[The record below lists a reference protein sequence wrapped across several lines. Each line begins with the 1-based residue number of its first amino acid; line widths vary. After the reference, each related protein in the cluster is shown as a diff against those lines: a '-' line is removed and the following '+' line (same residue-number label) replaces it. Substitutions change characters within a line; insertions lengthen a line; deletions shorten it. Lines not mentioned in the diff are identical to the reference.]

1 MTKENKNEKWHILVN
16 PFGDIGVYVDSD
28 YDPFLNKITSSA
40 VSLLPIVKATIE
52 NKDMYET
59 YEYIVKLHNDRLRFK
74 QKQRNKKKNRSD
86 YTELSKNPSP
96 ADGWIVGGV
105 PVDDSGKKICRRCKQ
120 CKDSCEFYDKGICR
134 GIIYPMNPPKYGKC
148 EFDE

>member
-59 YEYIVKLHNDRLRFK
+59 YKYIVKLHNDRLRFK
-74 QKQRNKKKNRSD
+74 QKQRNKKKHHSD
-86 YTELSKNPSP
+86 YVELNKNPSS
-96 ADGWIVGGV
+96 ADEWIVGGV
-105 PVDDSGKKICRRCKQ
+105 PVDNSGKKTCRRCKQ
-120 CKDSCEFYDKGICR
+120 CKDNCEFYDKGICR